1 MPKKTIWDK
10 IEKIK
15 IKNKKKSID
24 VFMKIIKDVQ
34 TNVYNF
40 QAGEIKEKDY
50 TIVHETNR
58 MDSFFIHVV
67 PKEAYKIFKNL
78 QKKEP
83 QSFLGFSILAG
94 KIGDRDVRVSCFGIP
109 TNDLTNALLSKN

>member
-1 MPKKTIWDK
+1 MPKKTVWDK
-10 IEKIK
+10 LEKIK
-15 IKNKKKSID
+15 IKNKKKSIEA
-24 VFMKIIKDVQ
+24 FLKIVKDVQ

-50 TIVHETNR
+50 VIVHETNR

-67 PKEAYKIFKNL
+67 PKETYKIFKDL

-94 KIGDRDVRVSCFGIP
+94 KLGDRDVRVSCFGIP
-109 TNDLTNALLSKN
+109 QSDLTPALFRLG